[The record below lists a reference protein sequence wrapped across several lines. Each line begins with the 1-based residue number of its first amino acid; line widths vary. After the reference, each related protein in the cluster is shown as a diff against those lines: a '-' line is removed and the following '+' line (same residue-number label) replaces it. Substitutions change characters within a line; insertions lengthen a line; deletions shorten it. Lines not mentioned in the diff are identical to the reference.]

1 MVSLTA
7 LWLPIVLS
15 AVFVFVASS
24 IIHMALRYHRN
35 DVAKVNGEDAVMA
48 ALRAAG
54 VTPGDYFF
62 PYACGMKELNTP
74 EVRAKFEQG
83 PVGFLSIL
91 PSGAPAMGKTLAL
104 WFVFTLVVSFFTAYL
119 TGRTV
124 APGAEY
130 LAVHRVAG
138 TVAFLAYSMAHASD
152 SIWKGQRWATTLR
165 HMFDGLVY
173 GLLTGGCF
181 GWLWP

>member
-15 AVFVFVASS
+15 AIFVFAASS
-24 IIHMALRYHRN
+24 IVHMVLTYHRN
-35 DVAKVNGEDAVMA
+35 DVAKMNDEDAVRA
-48 ALRAAG
+48 AMRAAG
-54 VTPGDYFF
+54 VTPGDYFI
-62 PYACGMKELNTP
+62 PYGGGPKEMNTP
-74 EVRAKFEQG
+74 EMRARFEEG
-83 PVGFLSIL
+83 PVGFVSIM
-91 PSGAPAMGKTLAL
+91 PSGMPRMGKALAT
-104 WFVFTLVVSFFTAYL
+104 WFAYTLVVSFFTAYL
-119 TGRTV
+119 TGRTLG
-124 APGAEY
+124 PGAEY

-138 TVAFLAYSMAHASD
+138 TVAFLSYSMAHASD
-152 SIWKGQRWATTLR
+152 SIWKGQKWATTLR

>member
-15 AVFVFVASS
+15 AVIVFVASS
-24 IIHMALRYHRN
+24 ILHMVLTYHNN
-35 DVAKVNGEDAVMA
+35 DVAKMPNEDDVMA
-48 ALRAAG
+48 AMRAAG
-54 VTPGDYFF
+54 VTPGDYYI
-62 PYACGMKELNTP
+62 PYGGGPKEMNTP
-74 EVRAKFEQG
+74 EMRAKFEQG

-91 PSGAPAMGKTLAL
+91 PNGMPAMGKAL
-104 WFVFTLVVSFFTAYL
+104 TSWFVFTLVVSFFTAYL
-119 TGRTV
+119 TSRTL
-124 APGAEY
+124 AAGADY

-165 HMFDGLVY
+165 HMFDGLIY